1 MKFLIFIFMVC
12 TVCNAFGG
20 NVIYL
25 TSREQLSLKIASNAL
40 PDNESLESYKMGI
53 EDKKEF
59 IEVIFYESDENIYIQ
74 GGGGKMYVYHVDFK
88 NKTCTLVRKTLMK

>member
-40 PDNESLESYKMGI
+40 PDNESLESYKVGI
-53 EDKKEF
+53 EDKKNLLRSFFMNLMRIF
-59 IEVIFYESDENIYIQ
+59 ISKVEAVKCMYIMLIL
-74 GGGGKMYVYHVDFK
+74 KIKPV
-88 NKTCTLVRKTLMK
+88 LW